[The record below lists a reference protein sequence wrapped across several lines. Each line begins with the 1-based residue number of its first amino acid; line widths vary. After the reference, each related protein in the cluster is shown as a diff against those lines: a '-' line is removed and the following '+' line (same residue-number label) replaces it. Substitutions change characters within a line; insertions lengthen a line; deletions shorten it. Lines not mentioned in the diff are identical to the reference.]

1 MKKVL
6 GLSLLLTS
14 STFINCADD
23 DPIDPATVIEAAK
36 TEFVANYVNIVEA
49 SYDDALAKAKDLKT
63 AIDAFTKAPDATKFQ
78 KAKEAWLDSR
88 EPYGQTEAYRFYD
101 GPIDGAN
108 GEPEGYINAW
118 PLDEG
123 LIDYVT
129 AGTSGSTKNLIND
142 TSFNLTKTS
151 IKELSGNNNNES
163 NVTIGYH
170 AIEFLLWGQDSTAPS
185 EKKAGKR
192 AYTDYTTA
200 ANADRRKQYL
210 QLAAEILVDDL
221 ESVVKQWKP
230 RAAYRKQFLALSK
243 NDAID
248 KILTGAAKLS
258 KGELAGE
265 RMATAV
271 EKQDQEE
278 EHSCFS
284 DNTHRDIYLNALSI
298 NNIIHGTYKRIDG
311 STVTGFSLLDLLL
324 LVNAT
329 ESATLKT
336 TSEVVMTKVKAISDA
351 KFFDY
356 QIIGEA
362 LDNNTKPVMATVF
375 SLRKQ
380 GDQLAQSGKTI
391 TGKIIDASVE

>member
-14 STFINCADD
+14 ATFINCADD

-63 AIDAFTKAPDATKFQ
+63 AIDVFTKAPDATKFQ

-142 TSFNLTKTS
+142 TSFNLTKTN
-151 IKELSGNNNNES
+151 IKALTGEGGES

-185 EKKAGKR
+185 EKKAGQR

-230 RAAYRKQFLALSK
+230 GAAYRKQFLALSK

>member
-1 MKKVL
+1 
-6 GLSLLLTS
+6 
-14 STFINCADD
+14 
-23 DPIDPATVIEAAK
+23 
-36 TEFVANYVNIVEA
+36 
-49 SYDDALAKAKDLKT
+49 
-63 AIDAFTKAPDATKFQ
+63 
-78 KAKEAWLDSR
+78 
-88 EPYGQTEAYRFYD
+88 
-101 GPIDGAN
+101 
-108 GEPEGYINAW
+108 
-118 PLDEG
+118 
-123 LIDYVT
+123 
-129 AGTSGSTKNLIND
+129 
-142 TSFNLTKTS
+142 
-151 IKELSGNNNNES
+151 ES

-185 EKKAGKR
+185 EKKAGQR

-230 RAAYRKQFLALSK
+230 GAAYRKQFLALSK